1 MGRGGGM
8 TGSAMVKIE
17 KEYKHVT
24 DDKDRYGNSRY
35 YYRRAGMKK
44 IRLPDIHAPEFD
56 AAYDAAK
63 AMAEKSLPATN
74 AKAPKES
81 IRWLADR
88 YYLSQEWRL
97 LDPVTQRRRQA
108 KLEQV
113 CAKHGHKRYRLM
125 ERKHVVGMRDD
136 LTKTPHAANN
146 LIKALKGLFKWALT
160 AGHVDRNVMVEVHK
174 MKTPKGGWHTWTVP
188 EVAQYLR
195 RHPMGTKPALAMA
208 LVMFTGCRRSDAPRL
223 GRQHR
228 EGDFLTFTQKKNE
241 RRNPV
246 RLTIP
251 VLPILDRFIDAY
263 PSGGLSYLETAY
275 GKPFTAAGFGMRF
288 RGWCDEAGLKHCSAH
303 GLRKAAATIA
313 AENGA
318 TAHQLMSI
326 FGWTTL
332 QQAEV
337 YTKAAEQKRLAG
349 SAMHLILPT
358 TAQNAG
364 ATDIVPLVEDFTVP
378 LRKEAGKS

>member
-8 TGSAMVKIE
+8 TRSAMVKIE

-44 IRLPDIHAPEFD
+44 TRLPDIHAPEFE

-63 AMAEKSLPATN
+63 AA
-74 AKAPKES
+74 
-81 IRWLADR
+81 ADR
-88 YYLSQEWRL
+88 
-97 LDPVTQRRRQA
+97 
-108 KLEQV
+108 
-113 CAKHGHKRYRLM
+113 
-125 ERKHVVGMRDD
+125 
-136 LTKTPHAANN
+136 
-146 LIKALKGLFKWALT
+146 
-160 AGHVDRNVMVEVHK
+160 
-174 MKTPKGGWHTWTVP
+174 
-188 EVAQYLR
+188 
-195 RHPMGTKPALAMA
+195 
-208 LVMFTGCRRSDAPRL
+208 
-223 GRQHR
+223 
-228 EGDFLTFTQKKNE
+228 
-241 RRNPV
+241 
-246 RLTIP
+246 
-251 VLPILDRFIDAY
+251 
-263 PSGGLSYLETAY
+263 
-275 GKPFTAAGFGMRF
+275 
-288 RGWCDEAGLKHCSAH
+288 WCDEAGLKHCSAH

-358 TAQNAG
+358 VTQNAA
-364 ATDIVPLVEDFTVP
+364 ATEIVPLGQDFIVP
-378 LRKEAGKS
+378 LKKEAGKS

>member
-1 MGRGGGM
+1 MKRL
-8 TGSAMVKIE
+8 AMVKIE

-24 DDKDRYGNSRY
+24 TDHDARYDRDRY
-35 YYRRAGMKK
+35 YYRRPGMKK
-44 IRLPDIHAPEFD
+44 IRLPDIHAPDFES
-56 AAYDAAK
+56 AYEAAK
-63 AMAEKSLPATN
+63 AAAAKATPSTN

-81 IRWLADR
+81 LRWLTDR
-88 YYLSQEWRL
+88 YYLSQEWRQ

-108 KLEQV
+108 KLEQI
-113 CAKHGHKRYRLM
+113 CIKRGHKRYRLM
-125 ERKHVVGMRDD
+125 ERMHVIGMRDD
-136 LTKTPHAANN
+136 LAKTPHAANN
-146 LIKALKGLFKWALT
+146 LIKAMKGLFKWALT

-174 MKTPKGGWHTWTVP
+174 MKVPKGGWHTWTVP
-188 EVAQYLR
+188 EVAQFLR

-223 GRQHR
+223 GKQHR
-228 EGDFLTFTQKKNE
+228 SGNDLTFTQKKNE
-241 RRNPV
+241 KKNPV

-251 VLPILDRFIDAY
+251 VLPILDRFIDAC
-263 PSGGLSYLETAY
+263 PSKGLSYLETAY

-337 YTKAAEQKRLAG
+337 YTRAAEQKRLAG
-349 SAMHLILPT
+349 SAMHLVLPT
-358 TAQNAG
+358 VAQNAL
-364 ATDIVPLVEDFTVP
+364 ATEIVPVGQDFIVP
-378 LRKEAGKS
+378 VRKEVTKT